1 MSGTLFDPG
10 PPVVATNETL
20 AKLSTTQ
27 RLTLRRQR
35 AIALGKHPAN
45 GLPID
50 TSHTCGQCAHLN
62 RIHWRSRHFLKCPYN
77 RLGESH
83 SEASDMRASWPACP
97 HFVLAGEIAP

>member
-1 MSGTLFDPG
+1 MSDALFDPG
-10 PPVVATNETL
+10 PPVVATNET
-20 AKLSTTQ
+20 LSTTQ

-50 TSHTCGQCAHLN
+50 TSHTCGQCAHLD
-62 RIHWRSRHFLKCPYN
+62 RIRWRSRTYLKCPNN

-97 HFVLAGEIAP
+97 LFVLAGEIEVD